1 MAFTDVLF
9 AAFLAAAAT
18 SLGALMVLPFKKAGC
33 NLFPLLLSFS
43 AGMMA
48 YSAAEMLNQSHQTAG
63 DLAVAI
69 GFTLGMV
76 ALVVSEKLLPHIH
89 LLVRKKKLTSEKK
102 KVALV
107 VGTVTLHNVPEGF
120 AIASAF
126 AGSTP
131 LGWLVATAIA
141 IQDFPEGFLVS
152 GPLSCYGM
160 EGKRSVQYGILSG
173 IVEFGAAVMGFLL
186 LSFISA
192 LTPFA
197 LSFAAGAMAYL
208 IFAELLPDAFKKGF
222 ERGAAIAFILGIAL
236 TYTLASVMGF

>member
-1 MAFTDVLF
+1 MAFTDVF
-9 AAFLAAAAT
+9 IAALIAAVAT
-18 SLGALMVLPFKKAGC
+18 SLGAMMVLPFKKAGC
-33 NLFPLLLSFS
+33 KVFPLLLSFS
-43 AGMMA
+43 AGMMV
-48 YSAAEMLNQSHQTAG
+48 YSAIEMLNESHQTAG
-63 DLAVAI
+63 DFALATGFAVGVA
-69 GFTLGMV
+69 
-76 ALVVSEKLLPHIH
+76 ALVISERLLPHIH
-89 LLVRKKKLTSEKK
+89 LIVRKKELSSEKK

-107 VGTVTLHNVPEGF
+107 AGTVTLHNVPEGF

-126 AGSTP
+126 AGSVP

-160 EGKRSVQYGILSG
+160 EGKRCIQYGILSG
-173 IVEFGAAVMGFLL
+173 VVEFFAAIIGFAFLNQV
-186 LSFISA
+186 SF

-208 IFAELLPDAFKKGF
+208 VFAELLPDAFKNGF

-236 TYTLASVMGF
+236 TYAIASLMGF